1 MNRRIELGRE
11 HGRPVYLTERTRS
24 THMHVLGASG
34 RGKSKFLEHLIRSD
48 ILAGNGLCV
57 IDPHGYLYHDL
68 IRWAETKGLLERRPI
83 VLFDP
88 TADKWSFGFNP
99 LDFGSVTGD
108 EVSYAVD
115 AMVRACAQVWGG
127 EDTTKTPLL
136 KRCLRS
142 IFHALAEHKLTLLE
156 AVELVSAEDA
166 GGVRRY
172 LTERL
177 NDPVIRAQWAE
188 FNDMEPPQFRD
199 TFAST
204 SNRLMEFLAAGFLR
218 TIIGQRRSIIDF
230 GALMDEGGM
239 LLVNLSA
246 SGRLSD
252 DNARLLGTLLVSDLF
267 LKARRRPPR
276 SRPFY
281 LYIDECSLFINEDV
295 ARILDE
301 GRKFGLHLILA
312 NQHLSQLRAAG
323 EKVYSAVMTNAQT
336 KVVFGGLTPED
347 ARTMAELVFIGEHDL
362 EESKVRFEKPA
373 VTGYIRT
380 WLESRSRSESAGA
393 TSSTGSA
400 ETSPI
405 VDYEEDDPASIVRS
419 SGEGL
424 SYGASSSRGESESLV
439 PVLQYLPSTAYSLE
453 EQIYRSMALM
463 VNQPTQRAI
472 IKLPGAVSRRVTTPY
487 VAEAVARDERVAA
500 FKARAFEKT
509 PFAQLREPAE
519 GEINKRQLELRK
531 RAKAYTSPDDP
542 DSFFE

>member
-1 MNRRIELGRE
+1 
-11 HGRPVYLTERTRS
+11 
-24 THMHVLGASG
+24 
-34 RGKSKFLEHLIRSD
+34 
-48 ILAGNGLCV
+48 
-57 IDPHGYLYHDL
+57 
-68 IRWAETKGLLERRPI
+68 
-83 VLFDP
+83 
-88 TADKWSFGFNP
+88 
-99 LDFGSVTGD
+99 
-108 EVSYAVD
+108 
-115 AMVRACAQVWGG
+115 
-127 EDTTKTPLL
+127 
-136 KRCLRS
+136 
-142 IFHALAEHKLTLLE
+142 
-156 AVELVSAEDA
+156 
-166 GGVRRY
+166 
-172 LTERL
+172 
-177 NDPVIRAQWAE
+177 
-188 FNDMEPPQFRD
+188 
-199 TFAST
+199 
-204 SNRLMEFLAAGFLR
+204 
-218 TIIGQRRSIIDF
+218 
-230 GALMDEGGM
+230 M

-323 EKVYSAVMTNAQT
+323 DKVYSAVMTNAQT

-380 WLESRSRSESAGA
+380 WLESRSRSESAGQ
-393 TSSTGSA
+393 TSSTSSA
-400 ETSPI
+400 ETSP
-405 VDYEEDDPASIVRS
+405 VVEGVEEDEPVSIVRS

-424 SYGASSSRGESESLV
+424 SYGASSSRGESESLM

-472 IKLPGAVSRRVTTPY
+472 VKLPGEVSRRVTTPY

-509 PFAQLREPAE
+509 PFAQLRAPAE
-519 GEINKRQLELRK
+519 GEITKRQFELRK
-531 RAKAYTSPDDP
+531 KAKAYTSPDDP
-542 DSFFE
+542 KSFFE

>member
-1 MNRRIELGRE
+1 
-11 HGRPVYLTERTRS
+11 
-24 THMHVLGASG
+24 MHVLGASG

-68 IRWAETKGLLERRPI
+68 IRWCETKGLLERKPI

-88 TADKWSFGFNP
+88 TADNWSFGFNP
-99 LDFGSVTGD
+99 LDFGRVSGD

-115 AMVRACAQVWGG
+115 SMVRACAQVWGG

-156 AVELVSAEDA
+156 AVDLVSAEDA

-172 LTERL
+172 LTERVS
-177 NDPVIRAQWAE
+177 DPVIRAQWAD

-218 TIIGQRRSIIDF
+218 TIIGQRHSIIDF
-230 GALMDEGGM
+230 GALMDQGGM

-281 LYIDECSLFINEDV
+281 LYIDECALFINEDV

-301 GRKFGLHLILA
+301 GRKFGIHLILA
-312 NQHLSQLRAAG
+312 NQHLSQLRTAG

-347 ARTMAELVFIGEHDL
+347 ARTMAELVFIGEHNL
-362 EESKVRFEKPA
+362 EESKVRFEKPV

-380 WLESRSRSESAGA
+380 WLHNRSHSQSAGA

-405 VDYEEDDPASIVRS
+405 VEGVEEEEPTSINRS
-419 SGEGL
+419 SGE
-424 SYGASSSRGESESLV
+424 SSTYSASVSRGESESLV
-439 PVLQYLPSTAYSLE
+439 PVLQYLPGVAYSLE

-472 IKLPGAVSRRVTTPY
+472 VKLPGAVSRRVTTPY

-500 FKARAFEKT
+500 FKLRAFGKT

-531 RAKAYTSPDDP
+531 KARAYTSPDDP
-542 DSFFE
+542 KSFFE